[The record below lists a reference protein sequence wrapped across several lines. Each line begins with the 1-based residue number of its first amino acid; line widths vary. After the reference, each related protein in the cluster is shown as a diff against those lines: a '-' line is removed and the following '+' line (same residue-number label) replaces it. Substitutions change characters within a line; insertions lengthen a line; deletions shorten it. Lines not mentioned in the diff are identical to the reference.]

1 VSSRGASQRI
11 PQDALWVG
19 TVVGDRYE
27 ILRRLG
33 GGAIGDV
40 YLAADR
46 HLSNREVALK
56 ILSRAIEGGPH
67 AREISSRFL
76 LEAQALA
83 AIRDDHVVSILN
95 YGVMSS
101 GTPYL
106 VMEYLAGESL
116 EALLRSVDG
125 RRLPIGRAVD
135 IAIDVCGGVHICHTK
150 DVVHR
155 DLKPANIFIERT
167 PRGERAKI
175 VDFGIAKTRA
185 SAKFSQSGVM
195 MGTPSYMA
203 PEQLARGISDA
214 RSDQYALGVVLF
226 RCLTGDVP
234 RGETDPRS
242 SRSDVP
248 DVLADVT
255 MRALATDPSDRYPTV
270 HALGRALMP
279 FASVEV
285 ASRWRG
291 YYQAPPA
298 LRSGAGTKT
307 LVIPSAWLRHEVA
320 TRTMVRAMEPRA
332 GSPARLDTPS
342 AASTPR
348 RRIDR
353 RGALVL
359 LAIVGVASALVANDR
374 GSARLPYGGGE
385 GVTVTTTPVLGPTPG
400 PSNPPATPSEGG
412 AAETISCGASLG
424 TTWPTKEISRQPP
437 KRPRSHVA
445 AHGPIRVRYTME
457 RDPILE

>member
-1 VSSRGASQRI
+1 
-11 PQDALWVG
+11 
-19 TVVGDRYE
+19 VGDRYE
-27 ILRRLG
+27 IRRRLG

-40 YLAADR
+40 YLAVDG
-46 HLSNREVALK
+46 HLCHREVAIK
-56 ILSRAIEGGPH
+56 ILSRATEAGPH
-67 AREISSRFL
+67 AREVSSRFL

-95 YGVMSS
+95 YGVMVT

-106 VMEYLAGESL
+106 VMEYLEGESL
-116 EALLRSVDG
+116 EGLLRSVDDH
-125 RRLPIGRAVD
+125 RLPIGRAVD
-135 IAIDVCGGVHICHTK
+135 IAVDVCGGVHICHAK
-150 DVVHR
+150 DIVHR
-155 DLKPANIFIERT
+155 DLKPANIIIERT

-214 RSDQYALGVVLF
+214 RSDQYAIGVVLF

-234 RGETDPRS
+234 RGETDPRPW
-242 SRSDVP
+242 RSGVTDA
-248 DVLADVT
+248 LAEVT
-255 MRALATDPSDRYPTV
+255 MRALASDPAARHPSV

-279 FASVEV
+279 FASMEV

-298 LRSGAGTKT
+298 PRPGDATRT
-307 LVIPSAWLRHEVA
+307 LVLPSAWRRHDMT
-320 TRTMVRAMEPRA
+320 TRTMVRLADA
-332 GSPARLDTPS
+332 PARADGPN
-342 AASTPR
+342 AAPMPR

-353 RGALVL
+353 RGALVV
-359 LAIVGVASALVANDR
+359 LAFVATVTAFAARDR
-374 GSARLPYGGGE
+374 GTAPLGHGHDESA
-385 GVTVTTTPVLGPTPG
+385 VAISTPAPVPMRG
-400 PSNPPATPSEGG
+400 PSNGPRTQSVGTAPGVLACEAGV
-412 AAETISCGASLG
+412 G
-424 TTWPTKEISRQPP
+424 TTRPMKETSRQPP
-437 KRPRSHVA
+437 KRPRSRVA
-445 AHGPIRVRYTME
+445 GHWPIRVRYTVE